1 MDDKFNES
9 SANSFDEYYANEIND
24 PVESEF
30 FDKYDDAY
38 DVRIEDLKLEIEDMY
53 ELSFFDVQV
62 ENPNDVNEDLISEME
77 SSNTAQSLNSIKMN
91 KKIDKQQSKIMSISG
106 INPDIDNNID
116 KELEFLSQ
124 DIGNIEFEYEVDDS
138 EDLVSKKDILNTFIQ
153 KLPYFHIGNWLEIA
167 EKLDAAKSLGKVIP
181 TKIYKIAAVKFLI
194 NYGKE
199 FNLLLAKEGSILYIY
214 NGRFWDKIDEN
225 FVKLFLSMACI
236 KLGIPKCEAF
246 DTKFA
251 KELFEQLVGNGFFKK
266 MNYLDVTLIN
276 LQNGT
281 LEIGLGGIK
290 LLPFNPYD
298 FLTYQLDFTF
308 ELRSSNYEWID
319 FVNDVLPDK
328 DTQKTLQQ
336 SLGYLF
342 IQGLKLEKM
351 IFLFGTGSNGKSV
364 IYEVL
369 NGLIGD
375 DLITHHPLE
384 ILTNPKS
391 YHRTD
396 LANKLINYGSDIKLD
411 KINPAELKVLASGEK
426 TQVRQIYQAPFI
438 MSRYAKFIFNINTI
452 DNANVESTIGF
463 FRRMIFIPF
472 DTTIAPEKQDKFL
485 HHRIL
490 MNKAGVLNWILEGAR
505 QVLQNQAIF
514 MSQKCYDF
522 LDNFKKESNLAIRFI
537 EDERLIQ
544 SNSNNIDFQVMYN
557 KFLDF
562 CKRQG
567 ERPLT
572 QRIFNKELKKINIS
586 FERKNHGYVWNATFL
601 K

>member
-1 MDDKFNES
+1 MDDKFNKS
-9 SANSFDEYYANEIND
+9 SANSFDEYYGNEID
-24 PVESEF
+24 EPIDSDF
-30 FDKYDDAY
+30 FDNYDEY
-38 DVRIEDLKLEIEDMY
+38 NVREEDFQSEIEDMY
-53 ELSFFDVQV
+53 ELSQYVDQV
-62 ENPNDVNEDLISEME
+62 ENPNDINEDLISEME
-77 SSNTAQSLNSIKMN
+77 SSNTAQSNLIKMN
-91 KKIDKQQSKIMSISG
+91 KIRDKQQPKIMSISG

-124 DIGNIEFEYEVDDS
+124 EIGNTEFEYEVNDNN
-138 EDLVSKKDILNTFIQ
+138 DLKNKKDNLNNFIN
-153 KLPYFHIGNWLEIA
+153 KLPSFNIGNWFKIA

-194 NYGKE
+194 NYSKE
-199 FNLLLAKEGSILYIY
+199 FNLLLGKEGPTIYIY
-214 NGRFWDKIDEN
+214 NGAFWDKIDED
-225 FVKLFLSMACI
+225 FVKLFFSMACI

-266 MNYLDVTLIN
+266 MNYPDVTLIN

-290 LLPFNPYD
+290 LLSFNSYD
-298 FLTYQLDFTF
+298 FLTYQLDFSY
-308 ELRSSNYEWID
+308 EEMAINYKWIN

-328 DTQKTLQQ
+328 DTQRTLQQ
-336 SLGYLF
+336 ALGYLF

-391 YHRTD
+391 YHRAD
-396 LANKLINYGSDIKLD
+396 LANKLINYGPDIKLD
-411 KINPAELKVLASGEK
+411 KIDPAELKVFASGEK

-472 DTTIAPEKQDKFL
+472 DTTISPEKQDKFL
-485 HHRIL
+485 PDKIL
-490 MNKAGVLNWILEGAR
+490 MNKAGVLNWILEGAK
-505 QVLQNQAIF
+505 QVLQNQEIF

-522 LDNFKKESNLAIRFI
+522 LDNFKKESNLAIRFT
-537 EDERLIQ
+537 EDVRLVS
-544 SNSNNIDFQVMYN
+544 SNNDNIDFQIMYN
-557 KFLDF
+557 KFVDF

-572 QRIFNKELKKINIS
+572 QRIFNKELKKINIP
-586 FERKNHGYVWNATFL
+586 FERKNHGYVWNATFY

>member
-1 MDDKFNES
+1 MSNLNYEYDVKDCFDKSLE
-9 SANSFDEYYANEIND
+9 NEIMELNETSD
-24 PVESEF
+24 NQEDLDLS
-30 FDKYDDAY
+30 DYHNIGYDD
-38 DVRIEDLKLEIEDMY
+38 
-53 ELSFFDVQV
+53 VQSEQV
-62 ENPNDVNEDLISEME
+62 NNPQTMINAMKQLTADVNLQIENNNNL
-77 SSNTAQSLNSIKMN
+77 L
-91 KKIDKQQSKIMSISG
+91 KI
-106 INPDIDNNID
+106 
-116 KELEFLSQ
+116 LSQ
-124 DIGNIEFEYEVDDS
+124 NIGNTEFEYENNDS
-138 EDLVSKKDILNTFIQ
+138 QDLINKKNILNNFIKNLPTFDI
-153 KLPYFHIGNWLEIA
+153 KNWFEIA

-194 NYGKE
+194 NYAKE
-199 FNLLLAKEGSILYIY
+199 FNLLLAKEGSTIYIY
-214 NGRFWDKIDEN
+214 NGTFWDKIDEN
-225 FVKLFLSMACI
+225 FVKLFFSMACI

-251 KELFEQLVGNGFFKK
+251 KELFEQLSGNGFFKK
-266 MNYLDVTLIN
+266 MNYPEITLIN

-281 LEIGLGGIK
+281 LSIGLNGVQ
-290 LLPFNPYD
+290 LLPFNSYNY
-298 FLTYQLDFTF
+298 LTYQLDFTF
-308 ELRSSNYEWID
+308 EPTSNNHEWIN

-328 DTQKTLQQ
+328 DTQRTLQQ

-364 IYEVL
+364 VHEVL

-463 FRRMIFIPF
+463 FRRMVFIPF
-472 DTTIAPEKQDKFL
+472 DTTIPPEKQDKFL

-490 MNKAGVLNWILEGAR
+490 MNKSGVLNWILEGAK

-537 EDERLIQ
+537 EDSKLTP
-544 SNSNNIDFQVMYN
+544 SYADTIDFQVMYN
-557 KFLDF
+557 KFVDF

-567 ERPLT
+567 ERSLT
-572 QRIFNKELKKINIS
+572 QRIFNKELKKINIP
-586 FERKNHGYVWNATFL
+586 FERKNHGYVWNATFY

>member
-9 SANSFDEYYANEIND
+9 SANSFDEYNVNEINE
-24 PVESEF
+24 PTESEF

-53 ELSFFDVQV
+53 KLSFFDVQV
-62 ENPNDVNEDLISEME
+62 ENTNDINKDLISEME
-77 SSNTAQSLNSIKMN
+77 SSNTAQSLNSIKIN
-91 KKIDKQQSKIMSISG
+91 KIIDKQQSKIMSISG
-106 INPDIDNNID
+106 FIPDIDNNID

-124 DIGNIEFEYEVDDS
+124 DIGNIEFEYEENDD
-138 EDLVSKKDILNTFIQ
+138 LKNKKDSLNDFIN
-153 KLPYFHIGNWLEIA
+153 KLPIFNIGDWFKIA

-194 NYGKE
+194 NYSKG
-199 FNLLLAKEGSILYIY
+199 FNLLLSKEGSTLYIY
-214 NGRFWDKIDEN
+214 NGAFWDKIDEN
-225 FVKLFLSMACI
+225 FVKLFFSMACI

-266 MNYLDVTLIN
+266 MNYPDVTLIN

-290 LLPFNPYD
+290 LLSFNSYD
-298 FLTYQLDFTF
+298 FLTYQLDFSY
-308 ELRSSNYEWID
+308 EEMAINYKWIN

-328 DTQKTLQQ
+328 DTQRTLQQ
-336 SLGYLF
+336 ALGYLF

-391 YHRTD
+391 YHRAD
-396 LANKLINYGSDIKLD
+396 LANKLINYGPDIKLD
-411 KINPAELKVLASGEK
+411 RIDPAELKVFASGEK

-472 DTTIAPEKQDKFL
+472 DTTIPPEKQDKFL
-485 HHRIL
+485 PDRIL
-490 MNKAGVLNWILEGAR
+490 MNKAGVLNWILEGAK
-505 QVLQNQAIF
+505 QVLQNQEIF

-522 LDNFKKESNLAIRFI
+522 LDNFKKESNLAIRFT
-537 EDERLIQ
+537 EDERLVS
-544 SNSNNIDFQVMYN
+544 SNNDNIDFQIMYN
-557 KFLDF
+557 KFVDF

-572 QRIFNKELKKINIS
+572 QRIFNKELKKINIP
-586 FERKNHGYVWNATFL
+586 FERKNHGYVWNATFY

>member
-1 MDDKFNES
+1 MNNFNNNVHFS
-9 SANSFDEYYANEIND
+9 DEEIENRLSKLIKKEEYEKSY
-24 PVESEF
+24 PNGIR
-30 FDKYDDAY
+30 YDDY
-38 DVRIEDLKLEIEDMY
+38 LVPEKNEEIKQFKIEETIKISDDM
-53 ELSFFDVQV
+53 
-62 ENPNDVNEDLISEME
+62 ND
-77 SSNTAQSLNSIKMN
+77 K
-91 KKIDKQQSKIMSISG
+91 
-106 INPDIDNNID
+106 
-116 KELEFLSQ
+116 LEFLSQ
-124 DIGNIEFEYEVDDS
+124 DIGNTQFGYEIDDS
-138 EDLVSKKDILNTFIQ
+138 QDLINKKNILNTFIQ
-153 KLPYFHIGNWLEIA
+153 KLPYFDIKNWFKIA
-167 EKLDAAKSLGKVIP
+167 EELDAAKSLGKVIP

-194 NYGKE
+194 NYAKE
-199 FNLLLAKEGSILYIY
+199 FNLLLAKEGSTLYIY
-214 NGRFWDKIDEN
+214 NGTFWDKIDEN

-251 KELFEQLVGNGFFKK
+251 KELFEQLYSNGFFKK
-266 MNYLDVTLIN
+266 MNYPDITLIN
-276 LQNGT
+276 LKNGT
-281 LEIGLGGIK
+281 LKIGLDGIK
-290 LLPFNPYD
+290 LLIFNPYD
-298 FLTYQLDFTF
+298 FLTYQLDFAFDITAI
-308 ELRSSNYEWID
+308 NYEWIN

-328 DTQKTLQQ
+328 NTQRTLQQ
-336 SLGYLF
+336 ALGYLF

-391 YHRTD
+391 YHKTD

-452 DNANVESTIGF
+452 DNAKVESTIGF
-463 FRRMIFIPF
+463 FRRMVFIPF

-485 HHRIL
+485 PHRIL
-490 MNKAGVLNWILEGAR
+490 MNKSGVINWILEGAR

-522 LDNFKKESNLAIRFI
+522 LDNFKKESNLAIRFL
-537 EDERLIQ
+537 EDERLVS

-557 KFLDF
+557 KFIDF

-572 QRIFNKELKKINIS
+572 QRIFNKELKKINIP
-586 FERKNHGYVWNATFL
+586 FERKNHGYVWNAIFY

>member
-1 MDDKFNES
+1 MDDKLNKS
-9 SANSFDEYYANEIND
+9 SANSFDEYYGNEID
-24 PVESEF
+24 ESIESDF
-30 FDKYDDAY
+30 LDNYDDEY
-38 DVRIEDLKLEIEDMY
+38 DFGIEDSKSDIEDMY
-53 ELSFFDVQV
+53 KLSSFDFQV
-62 ENPNDVNEDLISEME
+62 ENTNDINEDLISEME
-77 SSNTAQSLNSIKMN
+77 SSNTAQSLNSIKIN
-91 KKIDKQQSKIMSISG
+91 KIIDKQQSKIMSISG

-138 EDLVSKKDILNTFIQ
+138 EDLISKKDILNTFIQ
-153 KLPYFHIGNWLEIA
+153 KLPYFDIGNWFKIA
-167 EKLDAAKSLGKVIP
+167 EELDVAKSLGKVIP

-194 NYGKE
+194 NYSKG
-199 FNLLLAKEGSILYIY
+199 FNLLLSKEGSTLYIY
-214 NGRFWDKIDEN
+214 NGAFWDKIDEN
-225 FVKLFLSMACI
+225 FVKLFFSMACI

-251 KELFEQLVGNGFFKK
+251 KELFEQLVGNGFLKK
-266 MNYLDVTLIN
+266 MNYPEVTLIN
-276 LQNGT
+276 LKNGT
-281 LEIGLGGIK
+281 LKIGLDGIK
-290 LLPFNPYD
+290 LLSFNPYD
-298 FLTYQLDFTF
+298 FLTYQLDFSY
-308 ELRSSNYEWID
+308 EERAINYKWIN

-328 DTQKTLQQ
+328 DTQRTLQQ
-336 SLGYLF
+336 ALGYLF

-369 NGLIGD
+369 NGLLGD

-391 YHRTD
+391 YHRAD
-396 LANKLINYGSDIKLD
+396 LANKLINYGPDIKLD
-411 KINPAELKVLASGEK
+411 RIDFAEFKVLASAEK

-472 DTTIAPEKQDKFL
+472 DTTIPPEKQDKFL
-485 HHRIL
+485 PDRIL
-490 MNKAGVLNWILEGAR
+490 MNKAGVLNWILEGAK
-505 QVLQNQAIF
+505 QVLQNQEIF

-522 LDNFKKESNLAIRFI
+522 LDNFKKESNLAIRFT
-537 EDERLIQ
+537 EDERLVS
-544 SNSNNIDFQVMYN
+544 SNNDNIDFQIMYN
-557 KFLDF
+557 KFVDF

-572 QRIFNKELKKINIS
+572 QRIFNKELKKINIP
-586 FERKNHGYVWNATFL
+586 FERKNHGYVWNATFY

>member
-1 MDDKFNES
+1 MDDKFNKS
-9 SANSFDEYYANEIND
+9 SANSFDEYYGNEID
-24 PVESEF
+24 EPIDSDF
-30 FDKYDDAY
+30 FDNYDDEY
-38 DVRIEDLKLEIEDMY
+38 NVREEDFQSEIEDMY
-53 ELSFFDVQV
+53 ELSQYVDQV
-62 ENPNDVNEDLISEME
+62 ENPNDINEDLISEIE
-77 SSNTAQSLNSIKMN
+77 SSNTAQSNLIKMN
-91 KKIDKQQSKIMSISG
+91 KIRDKQQAKIMSISG
-106 INPDIDNNID
+106 FIPDIDNNID

-124 DIGNIEFEYEVDDS
+124 EIGNTEFEYEVNDNN
-138 EDLVSKKDILNTFIQ
+138 DLKNKKDNLNNFIN
-153 KLPYFHIGNWLEIA
+153 KLPSFNIGNWFKIA

-194 NYGKE
+194 NYSKE
-199 FNLLLAKEGSILYIY
+199 FNLLLGKEGPTIYIY
-214 NGRFWDKIDEN
+214 NERFWDKIDED
-225 FVKLFLSMACI
+225 FVKLFFSMACI

-266 MNYLDVTLIN
+266 MNYPDVTLIN

-290 LLPFNPYD
+290 LLSFNSYD
-298 FLTYQLDFTF
+298 FLTYQLDFSY
-308 ELRSSNYEWID
+308 EEMAINYKWIN

-328 DTQKTLQQ
+328 DTQRTLQQ
-336 SLGYLF
+336 ALGYLF

-391 YHRTD
+391 YHRAD
-396 LANKLINYGSDIKLD
+396 LANKLINYGPDIKLD
-411 KINPAELKVLASGEK
+411 KIDLAELKVFASGEK

-472 DTTIAPEKQDKFL
+472 ETTIPPEKQDKFL
-485 HHRIL
+485 PDKIL
-490 MNKAGVLNWILEGAR
+490 MNKAGVLNWILEGAK
-505 QVLQNQAIF
+505 QVLQNQEIF

-522 LDNFKKESNLAIRFI
+522 LDNFKKESNLAIRFT
-537 EDERLIQ
+537 EDVRLVS
-544 SNSNNIDFQVMYN
+544 SNNDNIDFQIMYN
-557 KFLDF
+557 KFVDF

-572 QRIFNKELKKINIS
+572 QRIFNKELKKINIP
-586 FERKNHGYVWNATFL
+586 FERKNHGYVWNATFY